1 MVMNLFSFL
10 YYKLEYLLGI
20 IRETKSHELDRTSRK
35 IKFSLRVL
43 ILFHLRVESELQT
56 TRFN

>member
-20 IRETKSHELDRTSRK
+20 IRETKLHELDRTSRK
-35 IKFSLRVL
+35 IKFSQG
-43 ILFHLRVESELQT
+43 F
-56 TRFN
+56 